1 MVQYT
6 GVLHVLIK
14 YSGGQYFR
22 RQTQRPRQTC
32 YEETPVYA
40 NRFYMVTDSGNLSV
54 YSVSAYIKILFIYTH
69 TLYTHKLHVFVYK
82 ETSLSYMYTG

>member
-6 GVLHVLIK
+6 GVLHVYITIQW
-14 YSGGQYFR
+14 QYFR

-40 NRFYMVTDSGNLSV
+40 NTVTESGNLCV
-54 YSVSAYIKILFIYTH
+54 YSVSAYIKIPYNINT
-69 TLYTHKLHVFVYK
+69 
-82 ETSLSYMYTG
+82 

>member
-1 MVQYT
+1 MCTLQ
-6 GVLHVLIK
+6 

-40 NRFYMVTDSGNLSV
+40 NTVTDSGNLSV
-54 YSVSAYIKILFIYTH
+54 YSVSAYIILFIYTH
-69 TLYTHKLHVFVYK
+69 TL
-82 ETSLSYMYTG
+82 

>member
-1 MVQYT
+1 MCILQ
-6 GVLHVLIK
+6 

-40 NRFYMVTDSGNLSV
+40 NTVTDSGNLCV
-54 YSVSAYIKILFIYTH
+54 YSVSAYIILFIYTH
-69 TLYTHKLHVFVYK
+69 THYKHINFTCSCTKRLACVTCTQDNTYKL
-82 ETSLSYMYTG
+82 